1 MGKYLDILDAND
13 RREAEE
19 QRRLND
25 INDNN
30 DINSEGDLCRLDRL
44 CRNPGLPHPV
54 YGHDV
59 FSLIRLPHPAILRSR
74 RRP

>member
-1 MGKYLDILDAND
+1 MGKYLDMLDAND

-19 QRRLND
+19 QRGLND

-44 CRNPGLPHPV
+44 CRNPGVPHPV

-59 FSLIRLPHPAILRSR
+59 FSPIRLTHSLISKTRH
-74 RRP
+74 